1 MKFSKL
7 AFWRRENQPSPNLTT
22 VKNKL
27 DSGTSSSRGEVLYR
41 SVENVNED
49 IKGSLSKARARSYG
63 AALNSPLVGEG
74 VDTWV
79 SDEIGSRCSIV
90 PMSANESA
98 NKSMAELFKKHE
110 RFLDVNEEM
119 KLAAILSVA
128 ARERRTAGEVFI
140 RLIRRRVGA
149 YPVPMQ
155 VQVIGANQC
164 PMELNETRPNGNVIR
179 QGIEYSKNK
188 KVAVWLKK
196 SQFENVRVPIGDIIH
211 SKLVKYA
218 GLNRGIPSTVRG
230 LLKEGEYNS
239 YQENELNRKA
249 AQSSVIGMITDENEI
264 DEMPRIEGDYTP
276 PAESQGIEQ
285 FNYGPN
291 TLLKGA
297 PGQSLTMNNSPDTGQ
312 NYKDFSGV
320 NERYIGSGLGIPH
333 QLITS
338 NYEGINDR
346 TLRQINNSYR
356 RKVRSEREFCTVD
369 QVVSKLWRW
378 FVDAAVLSGLDLPDY
393 WEKRDDYR
401 EFRFSAE
408 AHAYDHAVQD
418 LQAAERAI
426 TLGVKS
432 PQSFCE
438 ERGESYNQILE
449 DKAAHIK
456 KVLELASKYNIN
468 PSYLGVAESGI

>member
-1 MKFSKL
+1 MKLSKL
-7 AFWRRENQPSPNLTT
+7 AFWRKDNKPAQN
-22 VKNKL
+22 VMNKL
-27 DSGTSSSRGEVLYR
+27 DAGTSSNRGEVLYR
-41 SVENVNED
+41 PVENVNED
-49 IKGSLSKARARSYG
+49 IKGSMPNARARSYG
-63 AALNSPLVGEG
+63 AALNSPLIGEG
-74 VDTWV
+74 IDTWV

-90 PMSANESA
+90 PMSSNESV
-98 NKSMAELFKKHE
+98 NKELAELFKKHE

-128 ARERRTAGEVFI
+128 ARERRVSGEVFI

-155 VQVIGANQC
+155 IQVISANQC
-164 PMELNETRPNGNVIR
+164 PLDLNETRPNGNMIK

-188 KVAVWLKK
+188 KVAVWIKK
-196 SQFENVRVPIGDIIH
+196 NQFENVRIPIGDIIH

-249 AQSSVIGMITDENEI
+249 GQSSVIGMITDENEI
-264 DEMPRIEGDYTP
+264 DDTPQAEGDYTP
-276 PAESQGIEQ
+276 PAEAQGLEQ
-285 FNYGPN
+285 FNYGPS

-297 PGQSLTMNNSPDTGQ
+297 PGQNLVMNNSPDVGQ

-320 NERYIGSGLGIPH
+320 NERYIGAGIGIPH

-356 RKVRSEREFCTVD
+356 RKVRAEREFCTVD

-378 FVDAAVLSGLDLPDY
+378 FVDAAVLSGLSIPDY
-393 WEKRDDYR
+393 WDKRDNYR

-432 PQSFCE
+432 HQSFCE
-438 ERGESYNQILE
+438 ERGENYNQLLE
-449 DKAAHIK
+449 DKAAHIA
-456 KVLELASKYNIN
+456 KVLELAKKHNID
-468 PSYLGVAESGI
+468 PSLLGVVQSGI